1 MQPPPPKSV
10 QPTPQ
15 STPHLNTLNY
25 ASSGAASSSGRSA
38 GQSQQDQRRPPV
50 DSLNPAPPIVVVS
63 SDTPS
68 DAPHRPG
75 HLNSGQDRLGAG
87 PDHTNGNV
95 PRNSTLN
102 RLRAGPKD
110 TIPMVGKPPRKQR
123 SSRFV
128 VTEKVEIER
137 LPPFMG
143 SCSFSISS
151 CHLATSSSWPNQR
164 HLPPSGHS
172 YSSRSFINV
181 ASCSISTMPALN
193 SKANKLKHR
202 LYTRCS
208 SILPL
213 NAVSS
218 PRMYTQRSSAW

>member
-1 MQPPPPKSV
+1 
-10 QPTPQ
+10 
-15 STPHLNTLNY
+15 
-25 ASSGAASSSGRSA
+25 
-38 GQSQQDQRRPPV
+38 
-50 DSLNPAPPIVVVS
+50 
-63 SDTPS
+63 
-68 DAPHRPG
+68 
-75 HLNSGQDRLGAG
+75 
-87 PDHTNGNV
+87 
-95 PRNSTLN
+95 LN

-164 HLPPSGHS
+164 HLRPSGHS

-193 SKANKLKHR
+193 SKANKLKRR
-202 LYTRCS
+202 LYMRCLS
-208 SILPL
+208 TLPL
-213 NAVSS
+213 NVVSS
-218 PRMYTQRSSAW
+218 PRMYTQRSSAWYVSCHIPIILISEQLDSLPPTSSDRYPLPSTQQEMPLTQKKTNRS